1 MLTMTATRTFEIT
14 PRGRFSLAEANAFG
28 FGQREAG
35 KGAQMRLAFA
45 TDGDWGPAGV
55 ELWQDQDDGPVRGV
69 LHGDAPLGLAVAQVA
84 RVLSLDHDGAE
95 WEAVLAREAPLRG
108 LANHAPGLRP
118 VLFHSPYEAAAWS
131 IISARI
137 HQRQGAALRDQ
148 ITAKLGTPF
157 ELQGET
163 MHAFPHPAT
172 LLQRID
178 EVPLNDVKRERLAG
192 VARAA
197 LDGTFDVDELQRI
210 GPEAAQQELLAVK
223 GIGPFYA
230 MLIVVRAS
238 GFADALGEEP
248 RARRAALQ
256 AYGLPERTSAEEFR
270 ALAER
275 WRPFRTWATVLC
287 RVALERGY

>member
-1 MLTMTATRTFEIT
+1 MSPTRTFEIT

-28 FGQREAG
+28 FGQREAAA
-35 KGAQMRLAFA
+35 GAKMRLAFA
-45 TDGDWGPAGV
+45 TDGDWGPVGV
-55 ELWQDQDDGPVRGV
+55 ELTQDEIDGPVRGV
-69 LHGDAPLGLAVAQVA
+69 LHGDAPFGLAVAQVE
-84 RVLSLDHDGAE
+84 RILSLDYDGTE
-95 WEAVLAREAPLRG
+95 WEAVLEREAPLRG
-108 LANHAPGLRP
+108 LAEQAPGLRP

-131 IISARI
+131 VISARI
-137 HQRQGAALRDQ
+137 HRRQAAGLRDQ
-148 ITAKLGTPF
+148 ISSALGTSF
-157 ELQGET
+157 DLHGER

-178 EVPLNDVKRERLAG
+178 EVPLNDTKRERLAG

-197 LDGTFDVDELQRI
+197 LDGLFDVDELHRI
-210 GPEAAQQELLAVK
+210 GPEAAQQEMLSVK

-238 GFADALGEEP
+238 GFADVLAEEP
-248 RARRAALQ
+248 RARQSALE
-256 AYGLPERTSAEEFR
+256 AYGLPESTSSAEFA

-287 RVALERGY
+287 RVAVERGFA